1 MLNELEL
8 VCRKNKKFDMSYK
21 DFETQKIC
29 YLPFTLFL
37 LKPVQRILHYK
48 LLFES
53 KKKNES
59 YLLF

>member
-8 VCRKNKKFDMSYK
+8 VCRKNKRFDLMYR
-21 DFETQKIC
+21 DFEVQKIC

-37 LKPVQRILHYK
+37 LKPIQRILHYK

-53 KKKNES
+53 K
-59 YLLF
+59 FFI